1 MAHRGHRACFPE
13 NTPAAFADSL
23 GRCGMIELDVRL
35 SKDGVAVVYHD
46 HVLTRTTD
54 ADLVAAELG
63 LIGLAVVDWRL
74 DQLRRLDAGSWFL
87 RHDPFGTL
95 ASGIADRGQVLASL
109 PQRIPTLRE
118 ILAWAVSHRMPLN
131 IELKDME
138 QPLANE
144 RLAITVV
151 REVAAARADALVLL
165 SSFNHPMLRLCR
177 SLAPTIALAVLQ
189 EEEYP
194 PDPIGYLRALGAC
207 AYHLA
212 DTLVDTAILRAARS
226 AGIHVNVFTV
236 NDPVRQRQLFGV
248 GVTGIFTDFLPEKQA
263 ASHLE

>member
-1 MAHRGHRACFPE
+1 VAHRGHRACFPE
-13 NTPAAFADSL
+13 NTMAAFADSL

-35 SKDGVAVVYHD
+35 SKDGVAMVCHD
-46 HVLTRTTD
+46 HQLVRTTD
-54 ADLVAAELG
+54 AVLMAAELG
-63 LIGLAVVDWRL
+63 LASLAVVDWRL
-74 DQLRRLDAGSWFL
+74 DQLRRLDTGAWFL

-109 PQRIPTLRE
+109 PLRIPTLRE
-118 ILAWAVSHRMPLN
+118 VLAWAVVHRMPLN

-138 QPLANE
+138 QPLVNE
-144 RLAITVV
+144 RLATTVI

-189 EEEYP
+189 EGEHP
-194 PDPIGYLRALGAC
+194 PDPIDYLRALEAC

-212 DTLVDTAILRAARS
+212 DTLVDFAILRAMRS

-236 NDPVRQRQLFGV
+236 NDPVRQRQLFGA
-248 GVTGIFTDFLPEKQA
+248 GVTGVFTDFLPDKQTV
-263 ASHLE
+263 SPSE